1 MKSSNAVDSQVGD
14 RLRSQRMALGM
25 SIESLANKI
34 GSTVQQVLQWEQ
46 GAERVG
52 AAYLRKLSA
61 VLDVEFD
68 YFFPQAAPRLL
79 NGEAGPN
86 EATRPRSLLGSA
98 TSVEDLRL
106 IHAFANIRNAAFR
119 EVVIRLAEAMAEAEC
134 EADARVGDA

>member
-1 MKSSNAVDSQVGD
+1 MKSTNAVDRQVGD
-14 RLRSQRMALGM
+14 RLRSQRMALGI
-25 SIESLANKI
+25 SIESLAKKV

-61 VLDVEFD
+61 VLDVDFD
-68 YFFPQAAPRLL
+68 YFFPPPRLL
-79 NGEAGPN
+79 NGEAGAK

-98 TSVEDLRL
+98 ASVEDLRL
-106 IHAFANIRNAAFR
+106 IHAFANIKNAAFR
-119 EVVIRLAEAMAEAEC
+119 EVVIKLVEAMAEAEC